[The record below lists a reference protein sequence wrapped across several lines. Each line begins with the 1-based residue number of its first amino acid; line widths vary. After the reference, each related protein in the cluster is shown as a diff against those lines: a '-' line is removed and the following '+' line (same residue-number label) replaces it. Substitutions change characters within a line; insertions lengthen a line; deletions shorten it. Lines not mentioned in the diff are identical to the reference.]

1 MKGLVA
7 VTLGMLALGCGGSS
21 GGGSSSG
28 VTGSKRIDSLTDAE
42 KVSICDWTANKLGG
56 YGHVTDC
63 GNGLTLDAPTSQ
75 ADCTSTAPTNCAAT
89 VSQYEA
95 CLNAQTCANPLPSQ
109 CAPLI
114 DQNTCPG

>member
-1 MKGLVA
+1 MKGLV
-7 VTLGMLALGCGGSS
+7 VVMLGMLALGCGGSS
-21 GGGSSSG
+21 GGGGSG

-42 KVSICDWTANKLGG
+42 KAKECDWTAGKLGG
-56 YGHVTDC
+56 YGHSTDC
-63 GNGLTLDAPTSQ
+63 GGGITLDAPSSQ
-75 ADCTSTAPTNCAAT
+75 AYCVSTAPTNCAAT

-95 CLNAQTCANPLPSQ
+95 CISAQSCSNPLPSQ